1 MMTSPRWFC
10 GSCRKQAGSIFH
22 SVHAQ
27 SAISN
32 LPTQLRFPHNRGMNA
47 RAFAEYICRTLRSK
61 GYQAYFV
68 GGCVRDILLH
78 REPADYDVATDATP
92 ERVEQIFPNSL
103 TVGAK
108 FGVVVVV
115 QEPKPSDQPES
126 APATVEVATFRS
138 DVGYSDGRH
147 PDKVVYSSTPQEDV
161 QRRDFTINGLLL
173 DPETNEVLD
182 FVGGRDDL
190 RDGIIRAIGQPEARF
205 REDKLRMLRAVRFA
219 ARFGYAIESETLRA
233 IQKLAPEIGQ
243 VSAERLRDELT
254 KLLTE
259 GAARRGFELLDE
271 TRLLPELLPEI
282 SRMKGVEQPPQFPPE
297 GDVWIHTL
305 LMLEMLPAGVSP
317 TLAWGV
323 LLHDVGKPPTF
334 TPSPGPDGRI
344 RFDNHVD
351 VGTKMAEVICRGFHF
366 SNDDTEQIALLVAN
380 HLRFKDVP
388 QMKQSTLKRFLR
400 LPRFEEH
407 LELHRLDCSSSHR
420 NLENYDFVRRFLA
433 ETPPAE
439 VRPARLISGDDLIA
453 LGLKP
458 GPEFKEM
465 LRSIE
470 DAQLEGSIR
479 TRDEAL
485 ARVRDEI
492 ADKSKNAT

>member
-1 MMTSPRWFC
+1 
-10 GSCRKQAGSIFH
+10 
-22 SVHAQ
+22 
-27 SAISN
+27 
-32 LPTQLRFPHNRGMNA
+32 MNA
-47 RAFAEYICRTLRSK
+47 REFAQHICRTLRSK
-61 GYQAYFV
+61 GHQAYFV
-68 GGCVRDILLH
+68 GGCVRDILLQ

-115 QEPKPSDQPES
+115 QEAEMGHPTEIRPV
-126 APATVEVATFRS
+126 TVEVATFRS

-147 PDKVVYSSTPQEDV
+147 PDKVVYSSIPQEDV

-173 DPETNEVLD
+173 DPETNAVLD

-190 RDGIIRAIGQPEARF
+190 RAGIIRAIGQPEERF

-219 ARFGYAIESETLRA
+219 ARFGYTIEPETLRA
-233 IQKLAPEIGQ
+233 IQKFAPELGQ

-282 SRMKGVEQPPQFPPE
+282 SRMKGVEQPPQFHPE

-305 LMLEMLPAGVSP
+305 LMLEGLPARSSS

-334 TPSPGPDGRI
+334 TPPSGPNGRI
-344 RFDNHVD
+344 RFDRHVE
-351 VGTKMAEVICRGFHF
+351 VGTVMAEQICERLRF
-366 SNDDTEQIALLVAN
+366 SNDDTTQIASLVAN

-388 QMKQSTLKRFLR
+388 QMKRSTLKRFVR
-400 LPRFEEH
+400 LDRFDEH

-420 NLENYDFVRRFLA
+420 NLDNYEFMRRFLA
-433 ETPPAE
+433 ETPPDE
-439 VRPARLISGDDLIA
+439 VRPPRLLIGDDLIDM
-453 LGLKP
+453 GFRP
-458 GPEFKEM
+458 GPEFKEI
-465 LRSIE
+465 LHAAE

-479 TRDEAL
+479 THDDAL
-485 ARVRDEI
+485 TWLREHYHAQ
-492 ADKSKNAT
+492 

>member
-1 MMTSPRWFC
+1 
-10 GSCRKQAGSIFH
+10 
-22 SVHAQ
+22 
-27 SAISN
+27 
-32 LPTQLRFPHNRGMNA
+32 MNA
-47 RAFAEYICRTLRSK
+47 RAFAEHICRTLRSA

-103 TVGAK
+103 MVGAK
-108 FGVVVVV
+108 FGVVAVM
-115 QEPKPSDQPES
+115 QEAAKSDEAGS
-126 APATVEVATFRS
+126 AAATVEVATFRS
-138 DVGYSDGRH
+138 DIGYSDGRH
-147 PDKVVYSSTPQEDV
+147 PDQVVYASSPQEDV

-173 DPETNEVLD
+173 DPETNEVFD

-190 RDGIIRAIGQPEARF
+190 RTGIIRAIGRPEERF

-219 ARFGYAIESETLRA
+219 GRFGYSIEPETLRA

-282 SRMKGVEQPPQFPPE
+282 SRMKGVQQPPQFHPE
-297 GDVWIHTL
+297 GDVWTHTL
-305 LMLEMLPAGVSP
+305 LMLEGLGPGSSP

-334 TPSPGPDGRI
+334 MPPSGPNGRI
-344 RFDNHVD
+344 RFDRHVE
-351 VGTKMAEVICRGFHF
+351 VGTKMAEQICERLRF
-366 SNDDTEQIALLVAN
+366 SNDDTAQIASLVAN

-388 QMKQSTLKRFLR
+388 QMKRSTLKRFVR
-400 LPRFEEH
+400 LDRFDEH
-407 LELHRLDCSSSHR
+407 MDLHRLDCSSSHR
-420 NLENYDFVRRFLA
+420 NLENYEFMRRFLA
-433 ETPPAE
+433 ETPPEE
-439 VRPARLISGDDLIA
+439 VRPGRLLTGDDLIG
-453 LGLKP
+453 LGFRP
-458 GPEFKEM
+458 GPEFRQI
-465 LRSIE
+465 LDAAE
-470 DAQLEGSIR
+470 DAQLEGSISSHE
-479 TRDEAL
+479 DAL
-485 ARVRDEI
+485 IWVRKYYQ
-492 ADKSKNAT
+492 APSL